1 MTFESDEGAQ
11 VKHIVGPSI
20 LHIFM
25 AKPFIFGLMWERGR
39 GVGTGLEIRGIM
51 RHKIQQNFIISV

>member
-1 MTFESDEGAQ
+1 MTFESEKGAQ

-20 LHIFM
+20 LHFFM
-25 AKPFIFGLMWERGR
+25 TKPFIFGLMWERGS

-51 RHKIQQNFIISV
+51 RHKIQ

>member
-1 MTFESDEGAQ
+1 MTFESEEGAQ

-25 AKPFIFGLMWERGR
+25 ANPFIFGLMWERGGV

-51 RHKIQQNFIISV
+51 RHKIQ